1 MIQKYKDLLEAI
13 GDFLGALSIFI
24 LLFAGLFAGYAYNLL

>member
-1 MIQKYKDLLEAI
+1 MNWKYKEFLEAL